1 MNNLTND
8 NEYKNFIVDVAT
20 KIKQTQVKLA
30 VTVNRGLLHFYF
42 ELGGMISQK
51 QQKAK
56 WGARFIENIA
66 KDIKKEFPELRG
78 FSRTNLFSM
87 KKFYEFYSPYLVHQ
101 AGGLIENAQ
110 DKLVQLPVGL
120 IKNHQDTI
128 VQLGVELSEESLFSI
143 PWRHHIEI
151 LNKVDAIDE
160 AIYYITQT
168 MQNNWS
174 KDILAINIKSKLFQR
189 DGKGV
194 NNFLNTLPKPL
205 SDLAVQTIKDPYVFD
220 FFSFDKP
227 FIERDIENKLIDN
240 ITKFLLELGKGF
252 AFVGKQY
259 HLEIARVDRYIDLL
273 FYHIELKCYVVI
285 ELKNKKFIPEY
296 AGKLNY
302 YISAVDTMLK
312 KENDNPTIGILL
324 CRDKNNIEAE
334 FALRDI
340 NKPIGVSE
348 FELKLTEIL
357 PENLRSS
364 LPTIEEF
371 EAELGDILE
380 DDE

>member
-1 MNNLTND
+1 MNSLTDN

-30 VTVNRGLLHFYF
+30 VSVNRGLLHFYF

-56 WGARFIENIA
+56 WGARLIENMA
-66 KDIKKEFPELRG
+66 KDIKKEFPQLKG

-101 AGGLIENAQ
+101 AGGLIENTQ
-110 DKLVQLPVGL
+110 DK
-120 IKNHQDTI
+120 I
-128 VQLGVELSEESLFSI
+128 VQLGAELSEESLFSI
-143 PWRHHIEI
+143 PWRHHTEI
-151 LNKVDAIDE
+151 LNQTNSIEE
-160 AIYYITQT
+160 AIYYIEQT
-168 MQNNWS
+168 IKNNWS
-174 KDILAINIKSKLFQR
+174 RDTLAINLKSKLFQR

-194 NNFLNTLPKPL
+194 NNFSNTLPKPL

-220 FFSFDKP
+220 FFSFDKL

-259 HLEIARVDRYIDLL
+259 HLEIAGVDRYIDLL

-312 KENDNPTIGILL
+312 KENDNPTIGIVL

-348 FELKLTEIL
+348 FELKLTEVL

-371 EAELGDILE
+371 EAQLSLE
-380 DDE
+380 NIFFDTK

>member
-1 MNNLTND
+1 MDNLTND

-30 VTVNRGLLHFYF
+30 VSVNSGLLHFYF

-51 QQKAK
+51 QEKAK
-56 WGARFIENIA
+56 WGSKFIENMA
-66 KDIKKEFPELRG
+66 KDIKKEFPQLKG

-101 AGGLIENAQ
+101 AGGLIENPQ
-110 DKLVQLPVGL
+110 NQ
-120 IKNHQDTI
+120 I
-128 VQLGVELSEESLFSI
+128 VQLCGGQLEDILFSI
-143 PWRHHIEI
+143 PWRHHTEI
-151 LNKVDAIDE
+151 LNQTSLIDE
-160 AIYYITQT
+160 AVYYIEQT
-168 MQNNWS
+168 IKNNWS
-174 KDILAINIKSKLFQR
+174 RDTLAINLKSKLFQR
-189 DGKGV
+189 DSKGV
-194 NNFLNTLPKPL
+194 NNFSNTLPKPL

-240 ITKFLLELGKGF
+240 ITKFLLELGRGF

-259 HLEIARVDRYIDLL
+259 HLEIAGVDRYIDLL
-273 FYHIELKCYVVI
+273 FYHIDLKCYVVI

-340 NKPIGVSE
+340 NKPMGVSE

-371 EAELGDILE
+371 EAELGDILGDNE
-380 DDE
+380 